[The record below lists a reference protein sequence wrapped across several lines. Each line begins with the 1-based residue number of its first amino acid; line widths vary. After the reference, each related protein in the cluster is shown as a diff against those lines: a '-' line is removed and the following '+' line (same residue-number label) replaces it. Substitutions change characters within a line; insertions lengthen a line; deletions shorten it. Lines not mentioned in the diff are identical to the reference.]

1 MILSRIY
8 CSAIWRISCQI
19 ENGVILCQITSQAV
33 ADSYAAPL
41 IDGDLGKPIT
51 TLIWPVVAES

>member
-19 ENGVILCQITSQAV
+19 ENDVILCQITSQAV
-33 ADSYAAPL
+33 ADSYAASL